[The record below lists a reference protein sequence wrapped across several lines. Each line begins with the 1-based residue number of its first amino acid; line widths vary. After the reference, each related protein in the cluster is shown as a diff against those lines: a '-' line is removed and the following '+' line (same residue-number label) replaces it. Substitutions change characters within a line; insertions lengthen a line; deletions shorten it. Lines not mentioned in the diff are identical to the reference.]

1 MKRWPPDKVT
11 ALVLICSCVGL
22 IATGIDSE
30 VKSILAMASVYLFA
44 TGLTERRAAKRNNQK
59 EETK

>member
-1 MKRWPPDKVT
+1 MRHWSPDKVT

-22 IATGIDSE
+22 IASGIDSE

-44 TGLTERRAAKRNNQK
+44 TGITERRAAKKNQQK
-59 EETK
+59 EEVK

>member
-1 MKRWPPDKVT
+1 MRRWPPDKVT

-22 IATGIDSE
+22 IASGIDSE
-30 VKSILAMASVYLFA
+30 VKAILAMASVYLFA
-44 TGLTERRAAKRNNQK
+44 TGISERREHKRNNQK

>member
-11 ALVLICSCVGL
+11 ALVLICCCVGL
-22 IATGIDSE
+22 IASGIDSE

-44 TGLTERRAAKRNNQK
+44 TGLAERRATHKANSK
-59 EETK
+59 EGGE